1 MLRLA
6 SAHLSRMCTQMIMKH
21 CKTIATMKNLFKSL
35 MLVAVAAMAFTA
47 CTETNEEVNAVSKG
61 TTINFNVSFADETRV
76 SLTDDNEDGVYQAAF
91 EAGDVIVFAAYDLNG
106 NMLTYTEEITLTE
119 EQAADENLTLTA
131 NFKSEVG
138 VGSEIK
144 AYVNY
149 YYDKYWGYWGTYVSC
164 GYQVAMVDSVDNLN
178 ASAEL
183 VWNGEEYANII
194 FKHDNS
200 FGKMTLKADGD
211 VKFREV
217 SINLCD
223 GEGNYKSTTVVD
235 YEQKVN
241 NVFFFALSG
250 EALNVSTLNVE
261 AYDVN
266 DNLYQFAKEFEPG
279 QFHFKKGRVSK
290 FTIDKWYVS
299 LDMPEVKAT
308 PSVDG
313 KEVVFSWEPDANAAG
328 YEVRV
333 GYNEPTF
340 TQETS
345 YKVSLAG
352 YNPFETVYISVKAKA
367 GKDTM
372 FMDSQMANASYTV
385 PINKNAD
392 GENGYTFVYT
402 QVEERGTNKYKFY
415 NDNEKEYMYVYF
427 EDDITALE
435 PGSYVYSLNDGVI
448 GGTGDSAYRHPL
460 YDNGGYLEFWFQGE
474 FMMFVDVADDKTYTI
489 TTFCKRGIND
499 GDHLYK
505 STWTG
510 KFGGSVEPEPEPEP
524 EDPETVELLYA
535 SAAPAPSDKIGGTGY
550 DVTFVDANGNNYI
563 FQVQTLGNA
572 YLEEMEY
579 STSYNWDQVGY
590 INNVTWPGV
599 SAWPAS
605 MDVKIVNGQYDINL
619 SATDSTY
626 YGGTGLTHTAHFKGN
641 ISGMTLPG
649 EEPTISTYEFVN
661 AIVSRVGDYGYTDFD
676 VQFYTAAGDTLQFN
690 FYNCQ
695 VDANA
700 NYIPVGT
707 YAVGYIQ
714 GACIFT
720 EGYSYFTL
728 NGTHYDLQGGSV
740 SVAEVDGQYSIV
752 MDGIYYGDNLLQF
765 NGSYTGA
772 ISKLVVPSAYVP
784 VEPEPEPEP
793 EDPEVPEDVTPFNRF
808 QVTGYGTDVE
818 VRFYF
823 DEGTNNFVYVDF
835 PGGSLE
841 SKTYTSFNAGYSGI
855 FIYTPGSGTQSGSV
869 TGVNMNVEVLGNNM
883 YTFVGTIETTLGT
896 YNVNISG
903 TSAFE

>member
-1 MLRLA
+1 
-6 SAHLSRMCTQMIMKH
+6 
-21 CKTIATMKNLFKSL
+21 MKNLFKSL

-91 EAGDVIVFAAYDLNG
+91 EAGDKIVFAAYDLNG
-106 NMLTYTEEITLTE
+106 NMLTYTDEIILTE

-149 YYDKYWGYWGTYVSC
+149 YYSNWYGRWESYVNYN
-164 GYQVAMVDSVDNLN
+164 YQYAMVDSVDNLN

-183 VWNGEEYANII
+183 VWNGEEFANII

-200 FGKMTLKADGD
+200 FGKMTLVADGD
-211 VKFREV
+211 VKFTEACI
-217 SINLCD
+217 SLYD
-223 GEGNYKSTTVVD
+223 GEGNYKYTTVVD

-241 NVFFFALSG
+241 NVFFFAFNG

-266 DNLYQFAKEFEPG
+266 GNLYQFAKEFEPG

-299 LDMPEVKAT
+299 LDMPEVEAA

-313 KEVVFSWEPDANAAG
+313 KEVVFSWEPVANAAG
-328 YEVRV
+328 YEVSV

-345 YKVSLAG
+345 CKVSLAG
-352 YNPFETVYISVKAKA
+352 YNPFETVYVYVKAKA

-435 PGSYVYSLNDGVI
+435 PGSYVYSLYDGVN
-448 GGTGDSAYRHPL
+448 GSTGDSAYRHPL
-460 YDNGGYLEFWFQGE
+460 YDNGSYLEFWFQGD

-489 TTFCKRGIND
+489 TTFCKRYIND

-510 KFGGSVEPEPEPEP
+510 KFGGSVEPEPEPEVVTVIAAKATHGSKTGDMNYHYVEFTLSNGDTVGADFRTEDNDYLTVGSYTDSYSNWTGGYFPGYIAYAYKNGKSISFVDANVAYENGAYTVMLRVTADWANFEEYTWTGAISGIGFPDGGSAP
-524 EDPETVELLYA
+524 EPEISSYTFTSAYVETLENKWSDFMLYLSTDDNVTVRLNFYYCANENFLEEGTYYVGITPGIVSGQYSYISINGVKHNIEGGSVVVAEKDKKYSFTFNEIYYGSNLDTFNGTFFGDISGLIVPSDYE
-535 SAAPAPSDKIGGTGY
+535 APSIDEGNVTELTIASIQNTWNGTNECELMFTEAETGYNHVIDFKMTGITPGEYDSANDGFHMKYCKYKFQSSDGEVLMSAIHAKITANGGNSYTY
-550 DVTFVDANGNNYI
+550 DVTFV
-563 FQVQTLGNA
+563 
-572 YLEEMEY
+572 
-579 STSYNWDQVGY
+579 
-590 INNVTWPGV
+590 
-599 SAWPAS
+599 
-605 MDVKIVNGQYDINL
+605 
-619 SATDSTY
+619 
-626 YGGTGLTHTAHFKGN
+626 
-641 ISGMTLPG
+641 
-649 EEPTISTYEFVN
+649 
-661 AIVSRVGDYGYTDFD
+661 
-676 VQFYTAAGDTLQFN
+676 AAG
-690 FYNCQ
+690 
-695 VDANA
+695 V
-700 NYIPVGT
+700 T
-707 YAVGYIQ
+707 YH
-714 GACIFT
+714 FT
-720 EGYSYFTL
+720 YK
-728 NGTHYDLQGGSV
+728 GSC
-740 SVAEVDGQYSIV
+740 
-752 MDGIYYGDNLLQF
+752 
-765 NGSYTGA
+765 
-772 ISKLVVPSAYVP
+772 
-784 VEPEPEPEP
+784 
-793 EDPEVPEDVTPFNRF
+793 
-808 QVTGYGTDVE
+808 
-818 VRFYF
+818 
-823 DEGTNNFVYVDF
+823 
-835 PGGSLE
+835 
-841 SKTYTSFNAGYSGI
+841 
-855 FIYTPGSGTQSGSV
+855 
-869 TGVNMNVEVLGNNM
+869 
-883 YTFVGTIETTLGT
+883 
-896 YNVNISG
+896 
-903 TSAFE
+903 

>member
-1 MLRLA
+1 M
-6 SAHLSRMCTQMIMKH
+6 
-21 CKTIATMKNLFKSL
+21 FKSL

-61 TTINFNVSFADETRV
+61 TTITFNASFADETRV
-76 SLTDDNEDGVYQAAF
+76 SLTDGDQDGVYQAAF
-91 EAGDVIVFAAYDLNG
+91 EAGDHIMFAAYDLNG
-106 NMLTYTEEITLTE
+106 NMLTYTDEIILTE
-119 EQAADENLTLTA
+119 EQVANKDLTLTA

-149 YYDKYWGYWGTYVSC
+149 YYDSWSGGMVSYLFYY
-164 GYQVAMVDSVDNLN
+164 YQNAMVDSVDNLN

-223 GEGNYKSTTVVD
+223 GEGNYKYTTVVD

-266 DNLYQFAKEFEPG
+266 GNLYQFAKEFDPG

-299 LDMPEVKAT
+299 LDMPQVKAT

-313 KEVVFSWEPDANAAG
+313 SEVVFSWEPVANAAG
-328 YEVRV
+328 YEVSV

-345 YKVSLAG
+345 CKVSLAG
-352 YNPFETVYISVKAKA
+352 YNPFETVYVYVKAKA

-435 PGSYVYSLNDGVI
+435 PGSYVYSLYDGVN
-448 GGTGDSAYRHPL
+448 GSTGDSAYRHPL
-460 YDNGGYLEFWFQGE
+460 YDNGSYLEFWFQGD

-489 TTFCKRGIND
+489 TTFCKRYIND

-524 EDPETVELLYA
+524 EDPETIELLYA
-535 SAAPAPSDKIGGTGY
+535 SAAPAPSNMIGGTGY

-579 STSYNWDQVGY
+579 SMSYTWEQVGY

-619 SATDSTY
+619 SATDATY

-649 EEPTISTYEFVN
+649 EEPQEPTTPSYEFVN
-661 AIVSRVGDYGYTDFD
+661 AVVSRVNTYTDFD

-720 EGYSYFTL
+720 QGYSYFTL

-772 ISKLVVPSAYVP
+772 ISGLVVPSAYVP
-784 VEPEPEPEP
+784 EEPELGDAVELNITSHAVTNWYGAGEAEIFFYDVDGGMHLLDMFFPVNGVISAGTFST
-793 EDPEVPEDVTPFNRF
+793 DKFALQYCKYMYGSSDHGGGVAMSSANAVVTDNGGNSFTFDVTFVANS
-808 QVTGYGTDVE
+808 VTYH
-818 VRFYF
+818 F
-823 DEGTNNFVYVDF
+823 
-835 PGGSLE
+835 
-841 SKTYTSFNAGYSGI
+841 TYTGSF
-855 FIYTPGSGTQSGSV
+855 
-869 TGVNMNVEVLGNNM
+869 
-883 YTFVGTIETTLGT
+883 
-896 YNVNISG
+896 
-903 TSAFE
+903 

>member
-1 MLRLA
+1 
-6 SAHLSRMCTQMIMKH
+6 
-21 CKTIATMKNLFKSL
+21 MKNLFKSL

-61 TTINFNVSFADETRV
+61 TTITFNASFADETRV
-76 SLTDDNEDGVYQAAF
+76 SLTDGDQDGVYQAAF
-91 EAGDVIVFAAYDLNG
+91 EAGDKIVFAAYDLNG
-106 NMLTYTEEITLTE
+106 NMLTYTDEIILTE

-149 YYDKYWGYWGTYVSC
+149 YYDSWSGGMVSYLFYN
-164 GYQVAMVDSVDNLN
+164 YQYAMVDSVDNLN

-211 VKFREV
+211 VKFTEACI
-217 SINLCD
+217 SLYD
-223 GEGNYKSTTVVD
+223 GEGNYKYTTVVD

-241 NVFFFALSG
+241 NVFFFAFNG

-266 DNLYQFAKEFEPG
+266 GNLYQFAKEFEPG

-299 LDMPEVKAT
+299 LDMPEVEAA

-313 KEVVFSWEPDANAAG
+313 KEVVFSWEPVANAAG
-328 YEVRV
+328 YEVSV

-345 YKVSLAG
+345 CKVSLAG
-352 YNPFETVYISVKAKA
+352 YNPFETVSVYVKAKA

-402 QVEERGTNKYKFY
+402 QVEDLGQNKYKFY
-415 NDNEKEYMYVYF
+415 NDNKNEYMYLTF
-427 EDDITALE
+427 ETNLGALAVGE
-435 PGSYVYSLNDGVI
+435 YVYSIGDGLVAS
-448 GGTGDSAYRHPL
+448 GYSENAEYSEFSLPN
-460 YDNGGYLEFWFQGE
+460 YDNNTYGREYWFQDGNAV
-474 FMMFVDVADDKTYTI
+474 FVDVKADGSIDVI
-489 TTFCKRGIND
+489 AFCKRWIGN
-499 GDHLYK
+499 GDHLFK
-505 STWTG
+505 GTWTG

-524 EDPETVELLYA
+524 EDPETIELLYA
-535 SAAPAPSDKIGGTGY
+535 SAAPAPSNMIGGTGY

-579 STSYNWDQVGY
+579 SMSYSWDQVGY

-619 SATDSTY
+619 SATDATY

-649 EEPTISTYEFVN
+649 
-661 AIVSRVGDYGYTDFD
+661 
-676 VQFYTAAGDTLQFN
+676 
-690 FYNCQ
+690 
-695 VDANA
+695 
-700 NYIPVGT
+700 
-707 YAVGYIQ
+707 
-714 GACIFT
+714 
-720 EGYSYFTL
+720 
-728 NGTHYDLQGGSV
+728 
-740 SVAEVDGQYSIV
+740 
-752 MDGIYYGDNLLQF
+752 
-765 NGSYTGA
+765 
-772 ISKLVVPSAYVP
+772 
-784 VEPEPEPEP
+784 VEPEPEPEISSYTFTSAYVENP
-793 EDPEVPEDVTPFNRF
+793 ENKWSDFMLYLSTDDNVTVRLNFYYCANENFLEEGTYYVNTTPGITAGQYSYISINGGSVEVAEKDKKYSFTFNEIYYGSNLDTFNGTFFGDISGLIVPSDYEAPSIDEGNVTELTIADIDNTYNGTNECELMFTEAETGYNHVIDFKMTGITPGEYDSANNDFLMQYCKYKYGSSDGNVLMSAIHAKITANGGNSYTYDVTFVAAG
-808 QVTGYGTDVE
+808 VTYH
-818 VRFYF
+818 F
-823 DEGTNNFVYVDF
+823 
-835 PGGSLE
+835 
-841 SKTYTSFNAGYSGI
+841 TYT
-855 FIYTPGSGTQSGSV
+855 GSC
-869 TGVNMNVEVLGNNM
+869 
-883 YTFVGTIETTLGT
+883 
-896 YNVNISG
+896 
-903 TSAFE
+903 

>member
-1 MLRLA
+1 
-6 SAHLSRMCTQMIMKH
+6 
-21 CKTIATMKNLFKSL
+21 MKNLFKSL

-91 EAGDVIVFAAYDLNG
+91 EAGDKIVFAAYDLNG
-106 NMLTYTEEITLTE
+106 NMLTYTDEIILTE

-149 YYDKYWGYWGTYVSC
+149 YYDSWAGGMVSYLFYY
-164 GYQVAMVDSVDNLN
+164 YQVAMVDSVENLN

-217 SINLCD
+217 SINLYD
-223 GEGNYKSTTVVD
+223 GEGNYKYTTVVD
-235 YEQKVN
+235 EAQKVN

-266 DNLYQFAKEFEPG
+266 GNLYQFAKEFDPG
-279 QFHFKKGRVSK
+279 KFHFKKGRVSK

-299 LDMPEVKAT
+299 LDMPQVKAT

-313 KEVVFSWEPDANAAG
+313 SEVVFSWEPVANAAG
-328 YEVRV
+328 YEVSV

-345 YKVSLAG
+345 CKVSLAG

-385 PINKNAD
+385 PINKNAY

-448 GGTGDSAYRHPL
+448 GYTGDSAYRHPL
-460 YDNGGYLEFWFQGE
+460 YDNGSYLEFWFQGD

-489 TTFCKRGIND
+489 TTFCKRYIND

-510 KFGGSVEPEPEPEP
+510 KFGGGSEEPEPELK
-524 EDPETVELLYA
+524 DPETVELLYA
-535 SAAPAPSDKIGGTGY
+535 SAAPAPSNMIGGTGY
-550 DVTFVDANGNNYI
+550 NVTFRDGEGKEY
-563 FQVQTLGNA
+563 FWQVQTQGKN
-572 YLEEMEY
+572 YLEVGEWNGN
-579 STSYNWDQVGY
+579 YNYAEVGY
-590 INNVTWPGV
+590 VNYVEWPGV
-599 SAWPAS
+599 SSPWPYIMNVAV
-605 MDVKIVNGQYDINL
+605 DGKLYDINL
-619 SATDSTY
+619 QVTDY
-626 YGGTGLTHTAHFKGN
+626 VGWGGTGLTHTAHFKGN
-641 ISGMTLPG
+641 IEGMTLPG
-649 EEPTISTYEFVN
+649 EEP
-661 AIVSRVGDYGYTDFD
+661 
-676 VQFYTAAGDTLQFN
+676 Q
-690 FYNCQ
+690 
-695 VDANA
+695 
-700 NYIPVGT
+700 
-707 YAVGYIQ
+707 
-714 GACIFT
+714 
-720 EGYSYFTL
+720 
-728 NGTHYDLQGGSV
+728 
-740 SVAEVDGQYSIV
+740 
-752 MDGIYYGDNLLQF
+752 
-765 NGSYTGA
+765 
-772 ISKLVVPSAYVP
+772 
-784 VEPEPEPEP
+784 EPEPEPE
-793 EDPEVPEDVTPFNRF
+793 VVKFTS
-808 QVTGYGTDVE
+808 VKVE
-818 VRFYF
+818 AADSNLNYHNLTF
-823 DEGTNNFVYVDF
+823 TN
-835 PGGSLE
+835 G
-841 SKTYTSFNAGYSGI
+841 TYTAIIKLCTRGTTEYVAGLYDQNGSYSDASSLCIGGYTSDNTWNGAECWPVTMEVIDNGNGTATFNLAYAEYPSAVQHK
-855 FIYTPGSGTQSGSV
+855 GTF
-869 TGVNMNVEVLGNNM
+869 TGVLPGLTLVERKVEEPETGDAIKLEVASIYLTGNSYGDWHIKDANGNDILALCNPELGNM
-883 YTFVGTIETTLGT
+883 STLPTIELSTSKSGDFDMGYCNFCYDGNNYKFSDAGITMTMSITANGGRNATIKASLVCKGQT
-896 YNVNISG
+896 YTIDWTGSY
-903 TSAFE
+903 